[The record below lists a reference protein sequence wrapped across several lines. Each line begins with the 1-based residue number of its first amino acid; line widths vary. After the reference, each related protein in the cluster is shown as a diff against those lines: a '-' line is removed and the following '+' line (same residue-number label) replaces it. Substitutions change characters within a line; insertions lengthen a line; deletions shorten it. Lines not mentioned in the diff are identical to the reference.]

1 MSSLPSATSGTEGG
15 PATFSATE
23 LAIVLSHYDLGVIDA
38 AQPFIRGSRRAPKLL
53 LRSERGAFL
62 LKRRAEGRDDPDRV
76 ALAHGVQRHLASR
89 GFPVAALITTRRHQG
104 TLILHAGRVYELF
117 AYVNGAKYDQSPAAT
132 KEAGA
137 ALALLHTLLRDFTV
151 TTPIVTTSYH
161 KLAQIPA
168 HLPGLCERLDPALRG
183 TGESLA
189 RAYQEA
195 SDRVDAFGFGG
206 WPLQM
211 VHGDWHPG
219 NMLFAGTRVAA
230 VLDFD
235 TVRREPR
242 AVDVANG
249 ALQFSITRTGENP
262 ELWPSELDEARF
274 GVFLQGYDSMSPAGA
289 ILSRA
294 ELGAMAWLMVE
305 AMVAEAF
312 VPIAATGR
320 FGPIPGGAFLRMVE
334 RKVEWLIR
342 NHERLSR
349 AAG

>member
-1 MSSLPSATSGTEGG
+1 M
-15 PATFSATE
+15 
-23 LAIVLSHYDLGVIDA
+23 
-38 AQPFIRGSRRAPKLL
+38 
-53 LRSERGAFL
+53 
-62 LKRRAEGRDDPDRV
+62 
-76 ALAHGVQRHLASR
+76 
-89 GFPVAALITTRRHQG
+89 
-104 TLILHAGRVYELF
+104 
-117 AYVNGAKYDQSPAAT
+117 AAT
-132 KEAGA
+132 REAGS
-137 ALALLHTLLRDFTV
+137 ALALLHTLLRDFVPPASV
-151 TTPIVTTSYH
+151 TSTSYH
-161 KLAQIPA
+161 RLAQIPA
-168 HLPGLCERLDPALRG
+168 QLPTLCERLDPALKA

-195 SDRVDAFGFGG
+195 SDRVDAAGFAN
-206 WPLQM
+206 WPAQM

-219 NMLFAGTRVAA
+219 NMLFSGSRVAA

-242 AVDVANG
+242 ATDVANG
-249 ALQFSITRTGENP
+249 ALQFSITRLGENP
-262 ELWPSELDEARF
+262 EVWPSDLDEARF
-274 GVFLQGYDSMSPAGA
+274 GVFLEGYDSMSPAGA

-334 RKVEWLIR
+334 RKVEWLTR